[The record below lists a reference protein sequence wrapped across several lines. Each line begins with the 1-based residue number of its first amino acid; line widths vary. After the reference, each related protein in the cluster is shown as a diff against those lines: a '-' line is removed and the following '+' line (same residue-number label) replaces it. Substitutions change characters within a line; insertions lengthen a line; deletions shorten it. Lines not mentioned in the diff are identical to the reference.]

1 MMMIFCFRRYIR
13 KKSPLTKIKRERK
26 LWWYK
31 KRGKTRGKKMRARV
45 FKSPKKRAVKD
56 KKRII
61 KADER
66 VDEYF
71 ILAFLALDHSSV
83 VRVVS

>member
-1 MMMIFCFRRYIR
+1 MMMIFFSSV
-13 KKSPLTKIKRERK
+13 KKSLFPNENKGREKLSGTKKGGKREEE
-26 LWWYK
+26 
-31 KRGKTRGKKMRARV
+31 KKMRARV
-45 FKSPKKRAVKD
+45 FKSPKKRLVKD

-61 KADER
+61 KAEER

-71 ILAFLALDHSSV
+71 ILLFLALDHSRV

>member
-45 FKSPKKRAVKD
+45 FKSLKKRAVKD

-71 ILAFLALDHSSV
+71 ILAFLALDHSRV